1 MLTIDIFEDAI
12 RVSSRLWN
20 TYHIDIPSRAFVLD
34 GREELTPEHEGDI
47 IAEYGY
53 DALVRY
59 YAPKDPRLAPLEA
72 V

>member
-1 MLTIDIFEDAI
+1 MPTIDIFEDAI

-20 TYHIDIPSRAFVLD
+20 TYLLDIPSRMIVLD
-34 GREELTPEHEGDI
+34 GREELTPEHEGDLI
-47 IAEYGY
+47 VEYGF

-59 YAPKDPRLAPLEA
+59 YAPNDPRLPSLEA